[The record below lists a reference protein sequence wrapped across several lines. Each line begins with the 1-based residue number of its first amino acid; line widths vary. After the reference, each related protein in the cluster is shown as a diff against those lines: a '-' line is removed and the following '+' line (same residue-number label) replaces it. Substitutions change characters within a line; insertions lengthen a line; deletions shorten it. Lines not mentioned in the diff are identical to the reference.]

1 MLVLNIFIPISKFGP
16 MAKLAVLD
24 FLAFCSSNTEIS
36 ERLIDRNLSELIFH
50 AKALNF
56 HFTVEELTAVLGSME
71 WHVITVINQEELNAY
86 SSLWPKM
93 WGKSRLQYVI
103 DELFLSLGKEKW
115 VQLLLP

>member
-1 MLVLNIFIPISKFGP
+1 

-24 FLAFCSSNTEIS
+24 FLDFCNSNAETM
-36 ERLIDRNLSELIFH
+36 ERLFDRNLSELSFH

-71 WHVITVINQEELNAY
+71 WHVITVVNQEELNAY
-86 SSLWPKM
+86 STLWSKM

-103 DELFLSLGKEKW
+103 DELFLLLGKEKW
-115 VQLLLP
+115 AELLLA